1 MKGKRKGAKFL
12 IFLVIFLLAGAA
24 AVWHFG
30 TQQPHLPKTHQLY
43 SSFDQSPPHKKLLA
57 QLEKSKLS
65 VLVGQKEEGLL
76 HFVLHLANKLSQKG
90 PVFMEDLDHEL
101 FQYYQYAKDARN
113 QLEQLIQQVLAQAP
127 PTGDWILLTHNSTI
141 PVDFLNKVIARRGN
155 GRVLVVS
162 SVGLKVCLG

>member
-1 MKGKRKGAKFL
+1 VKGKRKGAKFL
-12 IFLVIFLLAGAA
+12 ILLMIFLLVGAA

-30 TQQPHLPKTHQLY
+30 TQQPHQPKTHQLY
-43 SSFDQSPPHKKLLA
+43 SSFDQSPPHKKILS

-90 PVFMEDLDHEL
+90 PVFIEDIDHEL
-101 FQYYQYAKDARN
+101 FQYYQYAKDAKN
-113 QLEQLIQQVLAQAP
+113 QLEQAIQQVLTQP
-127 PTGDWILLTHNSTI
+127 PATADWILLTHNSTI
-141 PVDFLNKVIARRGN
+141 PADFLNKVISRRGN

-162 SVGLKVCLG
+162 SVGHKVCLG